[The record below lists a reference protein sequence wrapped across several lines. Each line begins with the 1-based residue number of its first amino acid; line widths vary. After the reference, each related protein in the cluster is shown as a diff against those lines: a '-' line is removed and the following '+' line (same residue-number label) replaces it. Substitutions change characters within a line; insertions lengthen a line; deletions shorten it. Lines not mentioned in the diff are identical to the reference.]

1 VVAGFVSEEH
11 KQRRRAAFERA
22 AKAHERAAGVHED
35 AVSFWVEHGN
45 DVLAA
50 RHRRDA
56 SQQLVLARDDWD
68 RAAGQ

>member
-1 VVAGFVSEEH
+1 
-11 KQRRRAAFERA
+11 
-22 AKAHERAAGVHED
+22 VHED

-50 RHRRDA
+50 QHRRDA